1 MKGGITMKKVKWGI
15 LGAGGIAD
23 RRTLPGMLDC
33 EYSEIFAVME
43 VDPANA
49 ERLCEKYGAK
59 FAYTSAEELISN
71 PEVEAVYIASPIN
84 FHKSQVFAAAMA
96 GKHILCEKPIA
107 LTVAECEEI
116 ENYCKNYD
124 VLTATGFMMR
134 FHGYHQEIKRLIA
147 EGTIGSLVTA
157 RAQFTCWYPEIE
169 GAWRQKKALSGGGSF
184 MDLGVHCVDILEYL
198 SGQKT
203 EKVAAF
209 CDTKTFTYD
218 VEDTAT
224 VMLKM
229 DGGLTAYVDTNF
241 NIPDEAA
248 VCRLEFYGTKG
259 SIVAEG
265 TLSQIEAG
273 EVRLIVSDQG
283 AYDANQNRGE
293 TESKLLDCKLGNMYT
308 KEIDSFSKSILE
320 GTPVEVPLSD
330 AVHVQRVVEAAYR
343 SSKEE
348 RVVRL

>member
-1 MKGGITMKKVKWGI
+1 MKKVKWGI

-23 RRTLPGMLDC
+23 RRTLPGMMDC
-33 EYSEIFAVME
+33 KFAEVTAVME
-43 VDPANA
+43 VDPDNA
-49 ERLCEKYGAK
+49 ERLREKYGAK
-59 FAYTSAEELISN
+59 YAYTSAEELIAN

-84 FHKSQVFAAAMA
+84 FHKSQVFAAAKA

-107 LTVAECEEI
+107 LTVSECEEI
-116 ENYCKNYD
+116 EDFCKNYD

-134 FHGYHQEIKRLIA
+134 FHGYHQEIKRLLR
-147 EGTIGSLVTA
+147 EGAIGNLVTA

-209 CDTKTFTYD
+209 CDTKTFSYD

-229 DGGLTAYVDTNF
+229 NGGLTAYVDTNF

-273 EVRLIVSDQG
+273 EVRIIISDQG
-283 AYDANQNRGE
+283 AYDASQNRGE
-293 TESKLLDCKLGNMYT
+293 TKSELLSVPLGNMYT
-308 KEIDSFSKSILE
+308 KEIDAFSDSILN

-343 SSKEE
+343 SAETEKFIAIK
-348 RVVRL
+348 

>member
-1 MKGGITMKKVKWGI
+1 MKKVKWGI

-147 EGTIGSLVTA
+147 EGTIGRLVTA
-157 RAQFTCWYPEIE
+157 HSLPAGIPKLRGLGARKRLFRAAARLWTSAFTVLISSNICRVKKPKRLPLFAI
-169 GAWRQKKALSGGGSF
+169 QKPL
-184 MDLGVHCVDILEYL
+184 I
-198 SGQKT
+198 T
-203 EKVAAF
+203 
-209 CDTKTFTYD
+209 
-218 VEDTAT
+218 
-224 VMLKM
+224 
-229 DGGLTAYVDTNF
+229 
-241 NIPDEAA
+241 
-248 VCRLEFYGTKG
+248 
-259 SIVAEG
+259 
-265 TLSQIEAG
+265 TL
-273 EVRLIVSDQG
+273 R
-283 AYDANQNRGE
+283 
-293 TESKLLDCKLGNMYT
+293 
-308 KEIDSFSKSILE
+308 
-320 GTPVEVPLSD
+320 TPQP
-330 AVHVQRVVEAAYR
+330 
-343 SSKEE
+343 
-348 RVVRL
+348 

>member
-1 MKGGITMKKVKWGI
+1 MKKVKWGI

-33 EYSEIFAVME
+33 KLAEITAVME
-43 VDPANA
+43 IDPVNA
-49 ERLCEKYGAK
+49 ERLREKYGAK
-59 FAYTSAEELISN
+59 YAYTSAEELIAN
-71 PEVEAVYIASPIN
+71 EEIEAVYVASPIN
-84 FHKSQVFAAAMA
+84 FHKSQVFAAAKA

-107 LTVAECEEI
+107 LTVSECEEI
-116 ENYCKNYD
+116 ENYCKNYP

-134 FHGYHQEIKRLIA
+134 FHGYHQEIKKLIA
-147 EGTIGSLVTA
+147 DGVIGKLVTA

-203 EKVAAF
+203 EKVSAF
-209 CDTKTFTYD
+209 CDTKTFSYD

-229 DGGLTAYVDTNF
+229 DGGLTAFVDTNF
-241 NIPDEAA
+241 NVPDEAA
-248 VCRLEFYGTKG
+248 ICRLEFYGTRG

-273 EVRLIVSDQG
+273 EARVIISDQ
-283 AYDANQNRGE
+283 ADYDASQNRAE
-293 TESKLLDCKLGNMYT
+293 AKKQMLDCPLGNMYT
-308 KEIDSFSKSILE
+308 KEIDAFSDSILN

-330 AVHVQRVVEAAYR
+330 AVHVQRVVEAAYK
-343 SSKEE
+343 SSSEE
-348 RVVRL
+348 RVVSVK

>member
-1 MKGGITMKKVKWGI
+1 
-15 LGAGGIAD
+15 
-23 RRTLPGMLDC
+23 
-33 EYSEIFAVME
+33 
-43 VDPANA
+43 
-49 ERLCEKYGAK
+49 
-59 FAYTSAEELISN
+59 
-71 PEVEAVYIASPIN
+71 
-84 FHKSQVFAAAMA
+84 
-96 GKHILCEKPIA
+96 
-107 LTVAECEEI
+107 
-116 ENYCKNYD
+116 
-124 VLTATGFMMR
+124 
-134 FHGYHQEIKRLIA
+134 
-147 EGTIGSLVTA
+147 
-157 RAQFTCWYPEIE
+157 
-169 GAWRQKKALSGGGSF
+169 

-209 CDTKTFTYD
+209 CDTKTFSYD

-229 DGGLTAYVDTNF
+229 NGGLTAYVDTNF

-248 VCRLEFYGTKG
+248 ICRLEFYGTKG

-273 EVRLIVSDQG
+273 SARLIVSDQG
-283 AYDANQNRGE
+283 AYDAAQNRGE

-343 SSKEE
+343 SAEE
-348 RVVRL
+348 EKVIRI

>member
-1 MKGGITMKKVKWGI
+1 MKKVKWGI

-23 RRTLPGMLDC
+23 RRTLPGMMDC
-33 EYSEIFAVME
+33 KFAEVTAVME

-49 ERLCEKYGAK
+49 ERLREKYGAK
-59 FAYTSAEELISN
+59 YAYTSAEELIAN

-84 FHKSQVFAAAMA
+84 FHKSQVFAAAAA

-134 FHGYHQEIKRLIA
+134 FHGYHQEIKRLIK
-147 EGTIGSLVTA
+147 EGVIGSLVTA

-169 GAWRQKKALSGGGSF
+169 GAWRQSKALSGGGSF

-209 CDTKTFTYD
+209 CDTKTFSYD

-248 VCRLEFYGTKG
+248 ICRLEFYGTKG

-293 TESKLLDCKLGNMYT
+293 TKSELLNVLLGNMYT
-308 KEIDSFSKSILE
+308 KEIDAFSDSILN

-343 SSKEE
+343 SAETEKFITIK
-348 RVVRL
+348 

>member
-1 MKGGITMKKVKWGI
+1 MKKVKWGI

-23 RRTLPGMLDC
+23 RRTLPGMMDC
-33 EYSEIFAVME
+33 EFAEVTAVME
-43 VDPANA
+43 VNPDNA
-49 ERLCEKYGAK
+49 ERLRTKYGAK
-59 FAYTSAEELISN
+59 YAYTSAEELIAN

-84 FHKSQVFAAAMA
+84 FHKSQIFAAAKA

-107 LTVAECEEI
+107 LTVSECEEI
-116 ENYCKNYD
+116 EAFCKNYD

-147 EGTIGSLVTA
+147 DGTIGQLVTA
-157 RAQFTCWYPEIE
+157 RAQFTCWYPEIA
-169 GAWRQKKALSGGGSF
+169 GAWRQSKAFSGGGSF

-203 EKVAAF
+203 VKVAAM
-209 CDTKTFTYD
+209 CDTKTFSYD

-248 VCRLEFYGTKG
+248 ICRLEFYGTKG
-259 SIVAEG
+259 SITAEG

-283 AYDANQNRGE
+283 TYNAAQNR
-293 TESKLLDCKLGNMYT
+293 CKTKSEILSVPLGNMYT
-308 KEIDSFSKSILE
+308 KEIDSFSKSILD
-320 GTPVEVPLSD
+320 GTTVEVPLSD
-330 AVHVQRVVEAAYR
+330 AVHIQRVVEAAYL
-343 SSKEE
+343 SSQEE
-348 RVVRL
+348 KFVSI

>member
-1 MKGGITMKKVKWGI
+1 MKKVKWGI

-33 EYSEIFAVME
+33 KLSEIYAVME
-43 VDPANA
+43 IDPVNS
-49 ERLCEKYGAK
+49 ERLREKYGAK
-59 FAYTSAEELISN
+59 YAYTSAEELISN
-71 PEVEAVYIASPIN
+71 PEVDAVYIASPIN
-84 FHKSQVFAAAMA
+84 FHKPQVFAAAKA

-107 LTVAECEEI
+107 LTVAECKEI
-116 ENYCKNYD
+116 ENFCKNYD

-134 FHGYHQEIKRLIA
+134 FHGYHQEIKRLIKD
-147 EGTIGSLVTA
+147 GTIGSLVTA

-169 GAWRQKKALSGGGSF
+169 GAWRQSKALSGGGSF

-209 CDTKTFTYD
+209 CDTKTFSYD

-248 VCRLEFYGTKG
+248 ICRLEFYGTKG

-273 EVRLIVSDQG
+273 EVKVIVSDQG
-283 AYDANQNRGE
+283 AYDAAQNRGE
-293 TESKLLDCKLGNMYT
+293 TKSTVLDCKLGNMYT
-308 KEIDSFSKSILE
+308 KEIDSFSDSILN
-320 GTPVEVPLSD
+320 GTKVEVPLSD
-330 AVHVQRVVEAAYR
+330 AVHVQKVIEAAYR
-343 SSKEE
+343 SAEEE
-348 RVVRL
+348 RFITV

>member
-1 MKGGITMKKVKWGI
+1 MKRVKWGI

-23 RRTLPGMLDC
+23 RRTLPGMIDC
-33 EYSEIFAVME
+33 SLAEVTAVME
-43 VDPANA
+43 VDPDNA
-49 ERLCEKYGAK
+49 ERLRQKYGAK
-59 FAYTSAEELISN
+59 YAYTSAEELIAN

-84 FHKSQVFAAAMA
+84 FHKSQVFAAAAA

-134 FHGYHQEIKRLIA
+134 FHGYHQEIRRLIK
-147 EGTIGSLVTA
+147 EGVIGSLVTA

-169 GAWRQKKALSGGGSF
+169 GAWRQKKSLSGGGSF

-209 CDTKTFTYD
+209 CDTKTFSYD

-229 DGGLTAYVDTNF
+229 NGGLTAYVDTNF

-248 VCRLEFYGTKG
+248 ICRLEFYGTKG

-273 EVRLIVSDQG
+273 EVKLIVSDQG
-283 AYDANQNRGE
+283 SYDANQNRGE
-293 TESKLLDCKLGNMYT
+293 TKSELLNVPLGNMYT
-308 KEIDSFSKSILE
+308 KEIDAFSDSILN

-330 AVHVQRVVEAAYR
+330 AVHVQRVVEAAYL
-343 SSKEE
+343 SAEKEKFITIK
-348 RVVRL
+348 